1 MGKSIDTILLIRFDI
16 IIFLY
21 YTYETP
27 NKPEIFSMETEV
39 KNLPENAYRPL
50 DKGEEYIPY
59 IPASKVIP
67 EVTSRSV
74 IIGVIMAVL
83 FSFAACY
90 LGLVA
95 GQVFE
100 AAIPIAILAVGLAGI
115 FARRSTIS
123 ENVIIQS
130 IGAASG
136 VVVAGAIFTLPAL
149 YILGLEVNLLHT
161 FIACTLGGFLG
172 ILFLIPLRRYF
183 VAQEHGKL
191 PFPEAVATTEI
202 LVSGEK
208 GGKGAIMLV
217 ISMIVGGIY
226 DFLVGAMHI
235 WPEQIRTN
243 VLLGNLGETL
253 AEKARFVFKIN
264 GTAALF
270 GLGYIVGIKYVSI
283 IAAGSVLSFLVFV
296 PLTFY
301 IGQYAPGIIPPGNV
315 PIMQMS
321 ELDIFVNY
329 VQKIGI
335 GAIAMAGI
343 IGIIKLGKVII
354 SSFSVG
360 IREIVRGTK
369 GGAKA
374 SYPRTD
380 TDMDIKLVIILL
392 IGVLLLI
399 FLAFWNFAEPAGTTG
414 FALKIAFAG
423 LIVVAVL
430 AFLFTPVAARAIA
443 IIGVNPVSGMTLISL
458 IIASIVLLSIGLKGF
473 IGMTIALIMGAVVCT
488 ALSTSGAFISDLK
501 IGYWLGTTP
510 KNQQKWKFL
519 GVVVASISVSLAL
532 LLIQKSYGFTIGG
545 SILEGGTPNPA
556 IPAPQGNLMAVII
569 KSLMIESQVP
579 YLLYGIGALT
589 AILLEMAGVPPL
601 AFALGMYLPI
611 QINMAVFAGGF
622 VSFLVGKA
630 SNKKKLAEGET
641 SPKERGTLIASGFI
655 AGGAL
660 MGVMAALLNLPA
672 IGKPIRF
679 ISIGV
684 TYVSEVIADT
694 GDIVWSIGERAHYFE
709 SIGGQLLSLFGF
721 IGLCLFVY
729 FYSKGK
735 SSN

>member
-1 MGKSIDTILLIRFDI
+1 MEPTTKS
-16 IIFLY
+16 
-21 YTYETP
+21 
-27 NKPEIFSMETEV
+27 
-39 KNLPENAYRPL
+39 LPQNAYTPL
-50 DKGEEYIPY
+50 KEGENYTPFV
-59 IPASKVIP
+59 PADKVIP
-67 EVTSRSV
+67 EVTTRSV
-74 IIGVIMAVL
+74 VIGVIMAVL

-100 AAIPIAILAVGLAGI
+100 AAIPIAILAVGLAGV

-149 YILGLEVNLLHT
+149 YILGLEVNLFHT

-183 VAQEHGKL
+183 VAEEHGKL

-202 LVSGEK
+202 LVSGES
-208 GGKGAIMLV
+208 GGQGAKVLT
-217 ISMIVGGIY
+217 ISMLVGGIY

-235 WPEQIRTN
+235 WPEQIRSN
-243 VLLGNLGETL
+243 AILGNLGDAL
-253 AEKARFVFKIN
+253 YEKARFVFKIN

-283 IAAGSVLSFLVFV
+283 IAAGSVLSFLVFL
-296 PLTFY
+296 PLVFY
-301 IGQYAPGIIPPGNV
+301 IGQHAPGLIPPGE
-315 PIMQMS
+315 IAITDMT
-321 ELDIFVNY
+321 ELQIFGNY

-343 IGIIKLGKVII
+343 IGIVKMGKII
-354 SSFSVG
+354 VSSFSVG

-369 GGAKA
+369 GDTETH
-374 SYPRTD
+374 PRTD
-380 TDMDIKLVIILL
+380 TDMNMKYVIILL
-392 IGVLLLI
+392 GVVLLLTLI
-399 FLAFWNFAEPAGTTG
+399 AFYSFSLSAGTPG
-414 FALKIAFAG
+414 FALKVAFVG
-423 LIVVAVL
+423 LLLVAIL

-443 IIGVNPVSGMTLISL
+443 IIGVNPVSGMTLITL
-458 IIASIVLLSIGLKGF
+458 IISSVVLISIGLKGF
-473 IGMTIALIMGAVVCT
+473 VGMTVALIMGAVVCT

-519 GVVVASISVSLAL
+519 GIVVASISVSFAL
-532 LLIQKSYGFTIGG
+532 LLIHKSYGFTIGG
-545 SILEGGTPNPA
+545 SILEGGIPNPA

-569 KSLMIESQVP
+569 KSLMIESQIP

-589 AILLEMAGVPPL
+589 ALVLEMAGVPPL

-611 QINMAVFAGGF
+611 QINMPLLVGGF
-622 VSFLVGKA
+622 VSYLVGKA
-630 SNKKKLAEGET
+630 AAKKEYAVGT

-660 MGVMAALLNLPA
+660 MGVVGAFMNLPD

-679 ISIGV
+679 ISIGAQ
-684 TYVSEVIADT
+684 YAKEVVAGT
-694 GDIVWSIGERAHYFE
+694 GDVVYNITSHSHYYE
-709 SIGGQLLSLFGF
+709 TLPGQLLSLAGF
-721 IGLCLFVY
+721 VGLCLFCY
-729 FYSKGK
+729 HFAKGRNK
-735 SSN
+735 

>member
-1 MGKSIDTILLIRFDI
+1 MEVENKS
-16 IIFLY
+16 
-21 YTYETP
+21 
-27 NKPEIFSMETEV
+27 
-39 KNLPENAYRPL
+39 LPANAYTPL
-50 DKGEEYIPY
+50 KEGEVYEPYVSADK
-59 IPASKVIP
+59 KIP
-67 EVTSRSV
+67 EVTTRSV
-74 IIGVIMAVL
+74 VIGVLMAIL

-100 AAIPIAILAVGLAGI
+100 AAIPIAILAVGLAGV

-149 YILGLEVNLLHT
+149 YILGLEVNLFHT

-208 GGKGAIMLV
+208 GGKGAVVLV
-217 ISMIVGGIY
+217 ISMIIGGIY

-235 WPEQIRTN
+235 WPEQLQSRI
-243 VLLGNLGETL
+243 LLGGTGEKL
-253 AEKARFVFKIN
+253 FDNARFNFKLN
-264 GTAALF
+264 ATAALF

-283 IAAGSVLSFLVFV
+283 IAAGSVLSFLVLT

-301 IGQYAPGIIPPGNV
+301 IGQHVPGIIPPGEI
-315 PIMQMS
+315 PISKMS
-321 ELDIFVNY
+321 ELQIFGSY

-343 IGIIKLGKVII
+343 IGIIKLGKVIV

-360 IREIVRGTK
+360 IREIIRGTK
-369 GGAKA
+369 GEGGGTKH
-374 SYPRTD
+374 PRTD
-380 TDMDIKLVIILL
+380 TDMNIKYVIYILVVVLILTFIALWAFSADAGGTGFVIKVSFIGLL
-392 IGVLLLI
+392 I
-399 FLAFWNFAEPAGTTG
+399 
-414 FALKIAFAG
+414 IA
-423 LIVVAVL
+423 IL

-443 IIGVNPVSGMTLISL
+443 IIGVNPVSGMTLITL
-458 IIASIVLLSIGLKGF
+458 IITSIILVSIGLSGY
-473 IGMTIALIMGAVVCT
+473 IGMTVALIMGCVVCT
-488 ALSTSGAFISDLK
+488 ALSTSGAFVTDLK

-510 KNQQKWKFL
+510 RNQQRWKFL
-519 GVVVASISVSLAL
+519 GVVVASIAVSLAI

-569 KSLMIESQVP
+569 KSLMIESQIP
-579 YLLYGIGALT
+579 YLLYGIGALI

-611 QINMAVFAGGF
+611 QINTPIFIGGF
-622 VSFLVGKA
+622 ISYLVNRK
-630 SNKKKLAEGET
+630 SEKVKVPEGEAP
-641 SPKERGTLIASGFI
+641 PKERGTLIASGFI

-660 MGVMAALLNLPA
+660 MGVVGAFMNLPD

-679 ISIGV
+679 ISIGAQYAYDGV
-684 TYVSEVIADT
+684 
-694 GDIVWSIGERAHYFE
+694 VWAISGHSHYYE
-709 SIGGQLLSLFGF
+709 TLPGQLLSLVGF
-721 IGLCLFVY
+721 VGLCCFVY
-729 FYSKGK
+729 YFAKGK
-735 SSN
+735 SK

>member
-1 MGKSIDTILLIRFDI
+1 MEPETKS
-16 IIFLY
+16 
-21 YTYETP
+21 
-27 NKPEIFSMETEV
+27 
-39 KNLPENAYRPL
+39 LPANAYVPL
-50 DKGEEYIPY
+50 KEGEVYQPYVPADKT
-59 IPASKVIP
+59 IP

-74 IIGVIMAVL
+74 IIGVAMAIL

-100 AAIPIAILAVGLAGI
+100 AAIPIAILAVGMAGM

-149 YILGLEVNLLHT
+149 YILGLEVNLIHT

-208 GGKGAIMLV
+208 GGQGAMVLV
-217 ISMIVGGIY
+217 ISSVIGGIY
-226 DFLVGAMHI
+226 DFLVGAMHV
-235 WPEQIRTN
+235 WPDQLQTRL
-243 VLLGNLGETL
+243 LLGDTGQRLFDSTRIN
-253 AEKARFVFKIN
+253 FKLN
-264 GTAALF
+264 ATAALF

-283 IAAGSVLSFLVFV
+283 IAAGSILSFLVFL

-301 IGQYAPGIIPPGNV
+301 VGQHVPGVIPPGDV
-315 PIMQMS
+315 PMS
-321 ELDIFVNY
+321 SMTELEIFANY

-343 IGIIKLGKVII
+343 IGIIKMGKII
-354 SSFSVG
+354 VSSFSVG

-369 GGAKA
+369 GDIGEAP
-374 SYPRTD
+374 PRTD
-380 TDMDIKLVIILL
+380 KDMNIKYVILLL
-392 IGVLLLI
+392 IGVLIVI
-399 FLAFWNFAEPAGTTG
+399 FLAFWVFSLQAGSVG
-414 FALKIAFAG
+414 FAFTIALVG
-423 LIVVAVL
+423 LILVAIL
-430 AFLFTPVAARAIA
+430 SFLFTPVAARAIA
-443 IIGVNPVSGMTLISL
+443 IIGVNPVSGMTLITL
-458 IIASIVLLSIGLKGF
+458 IISSIVLISIGLKGF
-473 IGMTIALIMGAVVCT
+473 VGMTIALIMGAVVCT

-510 KNQQKWKFL
+510 QNQQRWKFL

-545 SILEGGTPNPA
+545 SILEGGISNPA

-569 KSLMIESQVP
+569 RSLMMESQIP
-579 YLLYGIGALT
+579 YLLYGIGALV

-611 QINMAVFAGGF
+611 QINMPVLVGGF
-622 VSFLVGKA
+622 VSYLVNKA
-630 SNKKKLAEGET
+630 SKKKEEAGLKEGES

-660 MGVMAALLNLPA
+660 MGVVGAFMNLPD

-679 ISIGV
+679 ISIGAQ
-684 TYVSEVIADT
+684 YVSNIVAET
-694 GDIVWSIGERAHYFE
+694 GEIVWSIGSHSRYYETLT
-709 SIGGQLLSLFGF
+709 GQLLSLAGF
-721 IGLCLFVY
+721 VGLCCFVY
-729 FYSKGK
+729 YYAKGK
-735 SSN
+735 SK